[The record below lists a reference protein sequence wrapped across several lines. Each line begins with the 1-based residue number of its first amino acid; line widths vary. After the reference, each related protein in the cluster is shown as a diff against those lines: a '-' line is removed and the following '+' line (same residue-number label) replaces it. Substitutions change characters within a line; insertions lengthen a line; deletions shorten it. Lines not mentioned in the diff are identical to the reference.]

1 MKKRKSGDRPFRT
14 LDFIGYCGVCPQ
26 NLDATRLAE
35 KVEAFFAK
43 NPDKRNLHYKTGLL
57 SIDDM

>member
-1 MKKRKSGDRPFRT
+1 MRFFGREIELKIDASRF
-14 LDFIGYCGVCPQ
+14 
-26 NLDATRLAE
+26 DATRLAE

-57 SIDDM
+57 SIEDM